1 MRPIDADK
9 MRMLFAS
16 GVRVYD
22 GMCKIEDVMHNID
35 NAPTIDADAYFDA
48 VDRIKACPNC
58 RYTHIHKMFSEYGQ
72 TPWKS
77 FAEEKPLTGGR
88 YITYSSKG
96 SGTKEVFDLWYTGE
110 KWHIDACGPEFNGT
124 VTHWM
129 PLPMGPEEV

>member
-9 MRMLFAS
+9 LRMLFAS

-48 VDRIKACPNC
+48 VDRIKPCPNC
-58 RYTHIHKMFSEYGQ
+58 RYMHIHKMFGE
-72 TPWKS
+72 TPWKK
-77 FAEEKPLTGGR
+77 FAEEKPKKTGR
-88 YITYSSKG
+88 YITCVIRE
-96 SGTKEVFDLWYTGE
+96 KERDVFDLWYEDETWYLDGGGLLFTG
-110 KWHIDACGPEFNGT
+110 K

-129 PLPMGPEEV
+129 PLPMGPEEE